1 MVSSTNNGAS
11 ASASVPQDMRAYRA
25 PSLLQP
31 HRARAALRDAHEGRI
46 PPLLAYFAMLSTPQM
61 IKVVAQLGYD
71 VLLIDYEHAAMGV
84 ETMTNM
90 VHDIQHISEGKTIA
104 WVRYAAPCSP
114 DDTRA
119 TVWEGGV
126 GGQVAERRC

>member
-1 MVSSTNNGAS
+1 MVSSTNADAPAAAS
-11 ASASVPQDMRAYRA
+11 TPQDMRAYRA

-46 PPLLAYFAMLSTPQM
+46 PPLMAYFAMLSTPQM
-61 IKVVAQLGYD
+61 IKVVAQMGYD
-71 VLLIDYEHAAMGV
+71 VLMIDYEHSAMGV

-114 DDTRA
+114 NDTRA
-119 TVWEGGV
+119 MTWEGCV
-126 GGQVAERRC
+126 GHVSERRC